1 MHTLQVLEKK
11 LGYTFRC
18 KEQLQAALYHSSYA
32 NEHRC
37 CGVSSNER
45 LEFLGDAVLGLVTAD
60 YLYHK
65 HPDLPEGDLTR
76 MRAALVCEESLYE
89 VAQRLG
95 LGSELRLGKGE
106 EAGGGRQR
114 PSILADATESVFAAV
129 YLDGGM
135 EAARALI
142 HRVLLDKEQEEAV
155 EERRRDYKTE
165 LQELVQRRSN
175 QTLHYEMIGATGLL
189 LGIALAMYRR
199 VDADKRKNYRSMFIS
214 TALAVFL
221 TGVTEPLEFMFM
233 FCAMPLYIVYAIL
246 QGCAFAMAGII
257 HLRLHSFGNLEF
269 ITRIPMSLQAGLG
282 GDIVNFVICVVA
294 FFIIGYFVAYFM
306 IGKLNLATPGRLGN
320 YTDDN
325 APDEDASGA
334 KAEKK
339 SDNGQAERIIA
350 LLGGRENIV
359 LVDACMTRL
368 RVTVKDPAKVADLAA
383 WKAEGALSLL
393 VKGDGIQAV
402 YGPKADVLKSDIN
415 DIL

>member
-89 VAQRLG
+89 VAQSLG
-95 LGSELRLGKGE
+95 LGNELRLGKGE

-114 PSILADATESVFAAV
+114 ASIL
-129 YLDGGM
+129 
-135 EAARALI
+135 AARALI

-175 QTLHYEMIGATGLL
+175 QTLHYEMIGASGPDHAKLFTCAVLLNGQEAGTG
-189 LGIALAMYRR
+189 
-199 VDADKRKNYRSMFIS
+199 
-214 TALAVFL
+214 
-221 TGVTEPLEFMFM
+221 TGKSKKE
-233 FCAMPLYIVYAIL
+233 AKQA
-246 QGCAFAMAGII
+246 AARAA
-257 HLRLHSFGNLEF
+257 
-269 ITRIPMSLQAGLG
+269 LQAL
-282 GDIVNFVICVVA
+282 
-294 FFIIGYFVAYFM
+294 
-306 IGKLNLATPGRLGN
+306 
-320 YTDDN
+320 
-325 APDEDASGA
+325 
-334 KAEKK
+334 
-339 SDNGQAERIIA
+339 Q
-350 LLGGRENIV
+350 
-359 LVDACMTRL
+359 
-368 RVTVKDPAKVADLAA
+368 
-383 WKAEGALSLL
+383 
-393 VKGDGIQAV
+393 
-402 YGPKADVLKSDIN
+402 
-415 DIL
+415 